1 MIDQVAWSYVLLLT
15 VLLAVSAKGQ
25 NASLYLIG
33 NDPSISTAR
42 KAGNQSGGFAAIA
55 EVSDMAVHQPHP
67 PPSKPKKFAVNDL
80 VTIIIRE
87 FTKADS
93 TAELETEKN
102 VAYES
107 EISDFPDL
115 QLNDLLRLQ
124 LQASKNEKPPKLS
137 LSYRGKF
144 DGEGDYKRE
153 DSITGRM
160 TGTIIDVKPNGN
172 IVLEARKYIEQDDET
187 LGIMVTGICR
197 AVDVTIDNTILSTQL
212 FDLRLRKYHTGELRN
227 TTKKG
232 LLSKLFDLV
241 FDF

>member
-1 MIDQVAWSYVLLLT
+1 MTEQVAWSYVLLLT

-25 NASLYLIG
+25 NSSLYLVD
-33 NDPSISTAR
+33 NEPSISTAIEVGDR
-42 KAGNQSGGFAAIA
+42 SGGFAAIA
-55 EVSDMAVHQPHP
+55 EVSVMAVQKPE
-67 PPSKPKKFAVNDL
+67 PSKPRKFSVNDL

-93 TAELETEKN
+93 TAELETEKR
-102 VAYES
+102 VTYES
-107 EISDFPDL
+107 EISDFPNL
-115 QLNDLLRLQ
+115 QLDDLLRFQ
-124 LQASKNEKPPKLS
+124 LQASKNDNPPKLS

-187 LGIMVTGICR
+187 LNIIVTGICR
-197 AVDVTIDNTILSTQL
+197 SDDVTIDNTILSTQL
-212 FDLRLRKYHTGELRN
+212 FDLRLRKYHKGELRN

-232 LLSKLFDLV
+232 LITKLFDLI

>member
-1 MIDQVAWSYVLLLT
+1 MTDQVTWSYALLLT
-15 VLLAVSAKGQ
+15 VLLAVSTKGQ

-33 NDPSISTAR
+33 SDPSISTAS
-42 KAGNQSGGFAAIA
+42 KVGNRSGGFAAIA
-55 EVSDMAVHQPHP
+55 EVSDMAVHQH
-67 PPSKPKKFAVNDL
+67 SKPKKFAVNDL

-93 TAELETEKN
+93 TTELETEKN

-115 QLNDLLRLQ
+115 QLDDLLRLQ
-124 LQASKNEKPPKLS
+124 LQASKNENPPKIS

-197 AVDVTIDNTILSTQL
+197 GDDVTIDNTILSTQL

-232 LLSKLFDLV
+232 LFSKLFDLV
-241 FDF
+241 FNF